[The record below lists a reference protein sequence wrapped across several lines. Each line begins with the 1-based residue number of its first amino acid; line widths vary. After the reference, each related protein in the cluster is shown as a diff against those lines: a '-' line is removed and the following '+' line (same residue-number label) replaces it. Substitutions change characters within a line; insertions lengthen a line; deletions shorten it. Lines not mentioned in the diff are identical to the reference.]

1 MTSNTTKKG
10 ASAPFFMGI
19 HMPKVIISEGFKYA
33 FRGVEVVEFE
43 ASTEEQDIPEEVA
56 DLAVEQGWATLPP
69 SEDAPAVEQ
78 GWATL
83 PPSEDAPAEK
93 PAKRK

>member
-1 MTSNTTKKG
+1 
-10 ASAPFFMGI
+10 MGI